1 MKNSHSAS
9 RNHVPDKVKINLDM
23 LGALMLHRVS
33 REIHSTDVVEVDNGG
48 MPERTTKLL
57 KKLS

>member
-1 MKNSHSAS
+1 MKDPHSAS

-33 REIHSTDVVEVDNGG
+33 REIHSTDIVAIDNGG
-48 MPERTTKLL
+48 MSQGTVELL
-57 KKLS
+57 E